1 MAIAIATSPALNS
14 GFGANAETTSFTPP
28 AGSFLVAA
36 VLSTATITGGALT
49 WTERVV
55 DETEF
60 LRIYTT
66 PITVS
71 APLTASANNGSGIG
85 AIKLW
90 VVTGQHPTT
99 PIGATGAGSTT
110 TNNATINA
118 YTSTAGGSR
127 GFLLAAD
134 FSASGLPTST
144 DDEEG
149 FDLAGVMSGLAATK
163 AANSGGSGTA
173 VTFNADAGGTGST
186 DWAWVALEIVP
197 ALDVSR
203 PIRATRVGQAVSRA
217 TIR

>member
-14 GFGANAETTSFTPP
+14 GFGNDAETTSFTPP

-36 VLSTATITGGALT
+36 VLSNETITGGTLT

-55 DETEF
+55 DANEF

-71 APLTASANNGSGIG
+71 APLTASANNGGGIG
-85 AIKLW
+85 AIKIW

-99 PIGATGAGSTT
+99 PIGATGVGEST

-134 FSASGLPTST
+134 FTANGLPTST
-144 DDEEG
+144 DDEEA
-149 FDLAGVMSGLAATK
+149 FDLDGAMSGLAATK
-163 AANSGGSGTA
+163 AANSGGSGSA

-186 DWAWVALEIVP
+186 EWAWVALEILP
-197 ALDVSR
+197 GLDASR
-203 PIRATRVGQAVSRA
+203 PIRVTRVGQAVSRA